1 MRNQKEMAHFYFKMK
16 TTLNSEPY
24 IQQKYATGMKGK
36 PIFSYEGKT
45 KKICCQQDYLKKKSK
60 ESALNRRKH
69 QRRDLRTSG
78 RRKGNK
84 QKCK

>member
-45 KKICCQQDYLKKKSK
+45 KKICCQ
-60 ESALNRRKH
+60 
-69 QRRDLRTSG
+69 
-78 RRKGNK
+78 
-84 QKCK
+84 